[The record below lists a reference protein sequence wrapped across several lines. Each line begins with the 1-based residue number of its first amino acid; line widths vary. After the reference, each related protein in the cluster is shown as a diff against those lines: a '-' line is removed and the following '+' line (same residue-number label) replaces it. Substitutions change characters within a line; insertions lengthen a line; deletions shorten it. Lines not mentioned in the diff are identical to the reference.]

1 MRHRRGQ
8 TPTVPVMRLPAIL
21 LGLSVSMVLVT
32 QAEEFQTSAN
42 TLPGMSWLQELASGA
57 SSKAHSRRRR
67 FVQLPKGSS
76 MEVKWSINLPFDTYS
91 DYKAKFQ
98 LALPIKIPFP
108 AALVAS
114 RSLDGSPDYV
124 FSEDFNHEV
133 YDYSNNIT
141 LYNRQRRAA
150 RMERTVIY
158 NTIEGAIEQIGANGR
173 HCMLRAICDV
183 AEAPFDQGILGDIIN
198 ALLTASIAGRPVD
211 PDENQDYDTYIEA
224 ELHGKLNG
232 NCEQR
237 YIKCRVSPFDLI
249 PQFLE
254 LLV

>member
-1 MRHRRGQ
+1 MKLSAAQ
-8 TPTVPVMRLPAIL
+8 
-21 LGLSVSMVLVT
+21 LGLAVSTVLFLQT
-32 QAEEFQTSAN
+32 QAEDFQTSAN
-42 TLPGMSWLQELASGA
+42 TLPGMSWLQELASGT
-57 SSKAHSRRRR
+57 SNEVHSRKKR

-76 MEVKWSINLPFDTYS
+76 MEIKWSLNLPFDTYS
-91 DYKAKFQ
+91 DYKSKFQ

-114 RSLDGSPDYV
+114 RSLEGSPDYV
-124 FSEDFNHEV
+124 FSEDFNHQV
-133 YDYSNNIT
+133 YDYSNDIT
-141 LYNRQRRAA
+141 LHNKQRRAA

-158 NTIEGAIEQIGANGR
+158 NTIEGAIEQIGSHGR

-211 PDENQDYDTYIEA
+211 PDEGPEYDTYIEA

-232 NCEQR
+232 KCEQR
-237 YIKCRVSPFDLI
+237 YYKCLVSPFDLI
-249 PQFLE
+249 PKFLE
-254 LLV
+254 LLA